1 MRRFRGPKDWTS
13 MMIRQAVVVAA
24 LGLTLSLGLAACQ
37 TATPYQ
43 PLVRGAS
50 VSGGF
55 TDQRLDADHY
65 RVTFQGN
72 SLTSRE
78 TVETYLL
85 YRAAE
90 LTVSEGSDWF
100 EMVDRHTDRDRRTY
114 YDPDPF
120 YGRPGYA
127 WGYWRPHWRYYGGR
141 IGWRGWDPFWGDPFW
156 ADRMDM
162 HTIERFEASAEI
174 VMHKGPKP
182 ADMARAFDARGV
194 MANLGPKI
202 VRPT

>member
-1 MRRFRGPKDWTS
+1 MKIKTVAV
-13 MMIRQAVVVAA
+13 IAVVLA
-24 LGLTLSLGLAACQ
+24 SLLAACE

-43 PLVRGAS
+43 PLQTSNA

-55 TDQRLDADHY
+55 TDQRLDADRF

-90 LTVSEGSDWF
+90 LTGTQGYDWF

-127 WGYWRPHWRYYGGR
+127 WGYWRPYWRYRSHGF
-141 IGWRGWDPFWGDPFW
+141 GWRTWDPFWGDPFW
-156 ADRMDM
+156 GDGFDVQ
-162 HTIERFEASAEI
+162 TIERFQASAEI
-174 VMHKGPKP
+174 LMHHGPKP
-182 ADMARAFDARGV
+182 TDSPRAFDAHAV
-194 MANLGPKI
+194 MENLGPKI
-202 VRPT
+202 LRPQAGH